1 MIATMES
8 GQPGWL
14 SGIDRDAA
22 TLVANQGLAASIA
35 LAIAL
40 VVIAV
45 GVCLPPSAAKAT
57 LVLAIVVAL
66 VIWVVGEAFG
76 TILTGGG
83 TDPNSGP
90 LLVLLA
96 LAYWPV
102 TALTAPAPSASA
114 EGKAA
119 G

>member
-1 MIATMES
+1 
-8 GQPGWL
+8 
-14 SGIDRDAA
+14 
-22 TLVANQGLAASIA
+22 VLAVA
-35 LAIAL
+35 LAI
-40 VVIAV
+40 IAV
-45 GVCLPPSAAKAT
+45 GVYLPPSAAKAT

-90 LLVLLA
+90 LLALLA
-96 LAYWPV
+96 LTYWPV
-102 TALTAPAPSASA
+102 TARTAAGSPVSA

-119 G
+119 